1 MQWISKSMCC
11 KNRPNKKHAVQLM
24 SHCFE
29 FFSIYIICWS
39 MLVGL
44 CMFLELTMRVM
55 LPCVSL
61 LCLSTDLWRWH
72 FFLLHFTPTVITIEF
87 DDVLH
92 EVLFFDVFAALFGFA
107 FVCGIWVWVWYD
119 GISWH
124 VWLDWSHTQ
133 CVQHFPW
140 PFIYRNQQQVPIFDS
155 AGCQEYFRSP
165 MVSCWQAHF
174 W

>member
-1 MQWISKSMCC
+1 MFYMKS
-11 KNRPNKKHAVQLM
+11 
-24 SHCFE
+24 CFA
-29 FFSIYIICWS
+29 
-39 MLVGL
+39 
-44 CMFLELTMRVM
+44 
-55 LPCVSL
+55 
-61 LCLSTDLWRWH
+61 
-72 FFLLHFTPTVITIEF
+72 
-87 DDVLH
+87 
-92 EVLFFDVFAALFGFA
+92 VFAALFGFV
-107 FVCGIWVWVWYD
+107 FVCGIWVWYD

-174 W
+174 DSVGSGKRTNIYIYTLCSTVLEYAFKMHFNRWKVLHDWRSQNDDSDTMSVCALLFLCQSLHVPSVCQTKQGFPWP